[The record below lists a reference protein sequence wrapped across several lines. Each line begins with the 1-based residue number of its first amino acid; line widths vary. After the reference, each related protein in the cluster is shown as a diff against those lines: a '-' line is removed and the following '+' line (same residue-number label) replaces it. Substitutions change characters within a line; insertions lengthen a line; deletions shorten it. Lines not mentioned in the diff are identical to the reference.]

1 MNIPKYP
8 LDYYTS
14 KNEFEVDNSE
24 INEKVQECVR
34 YLEENKEEN
43 HFYTSTGSV
52 RIDVRRL
59 AYRQYKIVVAKKDF
73 KEIVI

>member
-1 MNIPKYP
+1 MNMPKYP
-8 LDYYTS
+8 LDFYTS
-14 KNEFEVDNSE
+14 KNEFEVGNSE
-24 INEKVQECVR
+24 INEKMQECVQ

-59 AYRQYKIVVAKKDF
+59 VNRKYKIVVTKMDF